1 MKILILLDR
10 EDELKESYDR
20 CRVVFGDWILNKYAV
35 IGYLKLF
42 LSRKEQSVDYL
53 ISLLRFYLSVPYS
66 SSVINLLAKYQF
78 DNQLSIDYD
87 TEVLPKIAELQ
98 NDKSYARTLLYF
110 KVFLASFANP
120 SSATPYHSAGHE
132 FKNLILDL
140 EPAKWKYKPL
150 KLLRL
155 FYFLMYKKLRRFEE
169 FRFEEFKKNNPDYD
183 EDGNGD
189 SDDYEEPYSYKDFID
204 DVFDGDESYQWN
216 ID

>member
-1 MKILILLDR
+1 M
-10 EDELKESYDR
+10 
-20 CRVVFGDWILNKYAV
+20 
-35 IGYLKLF
+35 
-42 LSRKEQSVDYL
+42 
-53 ISLLRFYLSVPYS
+53 
-66 SSVINLLAKYQF
+66 
-78 DNQLSIDYD
+78 
-87 TEVLPKIAELQ
+87 
-98 NDKSYARTLLYF
+98 
-110 KVFLASFANP
+110 
-120 SSATPYHSAGHE
+120 
-132 FKNLILDL
+132 
-140 EPAKWKYKPL
+140 EPAKWKYKSL